1 MKIFQLRWG
10 ESEVNVIN
18 ENSIIMHER
27 REKIRREYVYKLR
40 LFLLNCNA
48 LSSLHIEYVRSYS
61 ACARFFNEASSVV
74 LTKRTRLQ
82 DLNSFS
88 FL

>member
-48 LSSLHIEYVRSYS
+48 FLLYILNTYEVTLP
-61 ACARFFNEASSVV
+61 V
-74 LTKRTRLQ
+74 LDFLTRRL
-82 DLNSFS
+82 LWY
-88 FL
+88 